1 MNSSSATLGKD
12 DEPVRVRLRHAFAE
26 PGDYTLRFKSSSF
39 AEETSLEDNI
49 DTRFLRVN
57 DERIRVLYIDDVPR
71 WEYR

>member
-1 MNSSSATLGKD
+1 MPVQSAPATLGQD

-39 AEETSLEDNI
+39 PEETSDEDNV

-57 DERIRVLYIDDVPR
+57 DERIRVLYIDDAPR
-71 WEYR
+71 